1 VMQATPLAVMV
12 GAFDGTANGMLQVAV
27 P

>member
-1 VMQATPLAVMV
+1 MQATPLAVMV
-12 GAFDGTANGMLQVAV
+12 GAFDGTANGTLQVAV